1 MGKWAAAFVV
11 AALMAAAFFL
21 PEWLSSLFDQQLL
34 DTPSIQVQDEDRE
47 GFAESVQLTVAE
59 KLLLLR
65 SGTMTVMDLSQDV
78 TRRMNFVLSAGMEQV
93 QIIAAYPA
101 GRETLDTAGT
111 AASDEELDQYRQEIS
126 RRWEARLESVQ
137 QEIRNLQAL
146 GGLPALWKE
155 DGGLSCTGLSELL
168 YMDPDTRM
176 SFQVYRMALD
186 CENYSVHLLV
196 DVQSGRILSFVLQW
210 GRDGCPDW
218 GIRGAA
224 GFGGV
229 WRNYWG
235 LDSVGSGWYNSYT
248 QNILEQTEAVYRG
261 DGDYNASTQI
271 SFSYD
276 GQSLAIPLACWAI
289 GGRTF
294 TISWN
299 A

>member
-1 MGKWAAAFVV
+1 MRKWAAAFGV

-21 PEWLSSLFDQQLL
+21 PEWLSSLYDRQLL
-34 DTPSIQVQDEDRE
+34 DTPSLQIQDEDRE

-65 SGTMTVMDLSQDV
+65 SGTMTVMELSQDV
-78 TRRMNFVLSAGMEQV
+78 TREMDFVLSAGTGLEKNAV
-93 QIIAAYPA
+93 LYSA
-101 GRETLDTAGT
+101 GGETPDAGGT
-111 AASDEELDQYRQEIS
+111 SASDEELDQYRQEIS

-155 DGGLSCTGLSELL
+155 DGGLTCTGLSELL

-176 SFQVYRMALD
+176 SFQVYRMALT

-261 DGDYNASTQI
+261 DGDYNANTQI

-276 GQSLAIPLACWAI
+276 GQSLAIPLACRAI

>member
-1 MGKWAAAFVV
+1 MRKWVAAFVV

-21 PEWLSSLFDQQLL
+21 PEWLSSLYDRQLL
-34 DTPSIQVQDEDRE
+34 DTPSLQIQDEDRE
-47 GFAESVQLTVAE
+47 GFAESIQLTVAE

-65 SGTMTVMDLSQDV
+65 SGTVTVMDLSQDV
-78 TRRMNFVLSAGMEQV
+78 TREIDFVLSAGTDQEQM
-93 QIIAAYPA
+93 IAAYPA
-101 GRETLDTAGT
+101 SGETRNAART

-146 GGLPALWKE
+146 GGLPSLWKE
-155 DGGLSCTGLSELL
+155 DGGLTCTGLSELL

-176 SFQVYRMALD
+176 SFQVYRMTLD
-186 CENYSVHLLV
+186 CENYSLHLLV

-218 GIRGAA
+218 GIRGTA

-235 LDSVGSGWYNSYT
+235 LDSVGSGWYNNYT

-261 DGDYNASTQI
+261 DGDYNANTQI

-276 GQSLAIPLACWAI
+276 GQPLAIPLACWAI

>member
-1 MGKWAAAFVV
+1 MRKWAAAFVV

-21 PEWLSSLFDQQLL
+21 PEWLSSLYDRQLL
-34 DTPSIQVQDEDRE
+34 DNPSLQIQDEDRE

-65 SGTMTVMDLSQDV
+65 SGALTVIDLSQEV
-78 TRRMNFVLSAGMEQV
+78 TREMNFILSAGTELEPAV
-93 QIIAAYPA
+93 AAEPA
-101 GRETLDTAGT
+101 NGKSSNAAGN
-111 AASDEELDQYRQEIS
+111 AAPDEELDQYRQEIS
-126 RRWEARLESVQ
+126 RRWEGRLESVR

-146 GGLPALWKE
+146 GGLPALWRE
-155 DGGLSCTGLSELL
+155 DGDLAYTGLSELL

-186 CENYSVHLLV
+186 CEDYSVHLLV
-196 DVQSGRILSFVLQW
+196 DDQSGRILSFVLQW
-210 GRDGCPDW
+210 GRDGYPDW

-235 LDSVGSGWYNSYT
+235 LDSVGSGWYNNYT
-248 QNILEQTEAVYRG
+248 QNILEQTEAFYRG
-261 DGDYNASTQI
+261 DGDYNANTQI

-276 GQSLAIPLACWAI
+276 GQPLAIPLACWAI